1 MTDRTTLA
9 LTACAGISDAE
20 LAERGTQGYA
30 KMIQRKRKYAQAAR
44 MMAVANAHLAK
55 ELAKAQAAL
64 KAAQTQLTTL
74 EQLDAPVGDTTLAA
88 GMLAH
93 IAAKPAPAAKAA
105 PTHKPQERQK
115 APCKS
120 NPLRTVKLDA
130 PETQIQLDL
139 PAPEPVFGAFSD
151 GSLSIEHGDTFLR
164 LGEKQAKAL
173 QAFMCKAWSRG

>member
-9 LTACAGISDAE
+9 LAACAGLNDAE
-20 LAERGTQGYA
+20 LAQRGAEGFK

-74 EQLDAPVGDTTLAA
+74 EQFDAPVGDTALAA

-93 IAAKPAPAAKAA
+93 IAAKPAP
-105 PTHKPQERQK
+105 
-115 APCKS
+115 
-120 NPLRTVKLDA
+120 
-130 PETQIQLDL
+130 
-139 PAPEPVFGAFSD
+139 GAN
-151 GSLSIEHGDTFLR
+151 
-164 LGEKQAKAL
+164 A
-173 QAFMCKAWSRG
+173 